1 MLPAISAATLFRLL
15 RPHLVP
21 LLAVYIW
28 THASTHALHWLGVI
42 LSPSPIVRHAIHI
55 HTGKRSNKAIR
66 DALPHLSSPIALFL
80 GNLCAKPFYLEDAD
94 IPWLLLPMRTHLA
107 TLLPQFGGLFPSISL
122 GKSND
127 NDRFPR
133 RFVVYFPCRMLKK
146 IPSCFVIISF
156 SPTGNLPFFFIWSVT
171 DFITHHGT
179 WCYYSLPKNQT
190 HVKARNV

>member
-15 RPHLVP
+15 RPISSHYWQYTYERT
-21 LLAVYIW
+21 LLH
-28 THASTHALHWLGVI
+28 TRCTDSALFS
-42 LSPSPIVRHAIHI
+42 LSLSLPPSPIVRHAIHI

-156 SPTGNLPFFFIWSVT
+156 SPTGNLPFFLFDRLPTSLH
-171 DFITHHGT
+171 ITAPDVIIRCRRTKHT
-179 WCYYSLPKNQT
+179 
-190 HVKARNV
+190 